1 MLVGKPSQWGFSTG
15 ADGVQPSLNQVLV
28 SELED
33 MCQDDDEWQ
42 WNGDHYWEEEE
53 SEWKTWTGP
62 QNAVCDTTTGQPL
75 DMRKVKV
82 GRDEELEWMR
92 KMHVWDRVP
101 RHEAAQG
108 GH

>member
-1 MLVGKPSQWGFSTG
+1 MATPPQGGVPPAPESNCLSTKYRYPNWRICAKIG
-15 ADGVQPSLNQVLV
+15 
-28 SELED
+28 
-33 MCQDDDEWQ
+33 EWQ

-62 QNAVCDTTTGQPL
+62 HNAVCDTTTGQPL

-82 GRDEELEWMR
+82 GRNEELEWMR
-92 KMHVWDRVP
+92 KMQVWDRVP

-108 GH
+108 GY